1 MKNSILK
8 CILFL
13 SAISLTS
20 ATLFAA
26 NYEEHPNANYAT
38 ETSVNPIETKTT
50 DLPNVGKLQG
60 NMEGNYGEGDS
71 FFALDFKTDG
81 TVIVKKQFSG
91 KNVSEEKTW
100 NLNGTSIEINNKEG
114 SQISDF
120 DGKLL
125 KFVKSETYSVE
136 IGSKTVLFRENHK
149 GLSLMHLI
157 GILLGLMF
165 LNEVFRRYKWVA
177 YIFFGLVPLLMIPLW
192 MDSGIVAW
200 FRWLKLYSVVTACVW
215 FVALRYTKL
224 GTYKFAVFVAAAFLG
239 VNIFEAVAQDFS
251 LGYLP
256 NTLNAIAGILS
267 VITLSKWKNIGPD
280 NSKHKDMV
288 WPAMTMFWIIAY
300 DIWNFT
306 FVYLNFPAHA
316 AFHFMVLLSC
326 TLPILPKRGAWLQA
340 RAFTLGIWMMYLFTF
355 GSFVDSAIVELPRN
369 YNLMLFFGVLSL
381 VVNLAYAI
389 YHFRYVL
396 TGKAPKNFR
405 VGQDE
410 TEKVAVTEQVA

>member
-1 MKNSILK
+1 MKNIVSKFMILL
-8 CILFL
+8 CTFIL
-13 SAISLTS
+13 AS

-26 NYEEHPNANYAT
+26 ENHGRSNVDYTVQSIINSAD
-38 ETSVNPIETKTT
+38 SQKT
-50 DLPNVGKLQG
+50 DLPDIGKLQG

-81 TVIVKKQFSG
+81 TVVVKKQFSG
-91 KNVSEEKTW
+91 KNLSEEKTW
-100 NLNGTSIEINNKEG
+100 NLNGTSIEINNKKG
-114 SQISDF
+114 NQISDF
-120 DGKLL
+120 DGKPL
-125 KFVKSETYSVE
+125 KFLEGETYSVE

-149 GLSLMHLI
+149 GISLMHLI

-389 YHFRYVL
+389 YHFRYAL

-410 TEKVAVTEQVA
+410 TEKVAVTDQVA